1 MKSTYSTQQLNRL
14 AIFLR
19 LLFVPGKKCVV
30 FTYSFYREQ
39 CPFRKCDD
47 FIFEGFPV
55 QLTMGVALFNT
66 MF

>member
-1 MKSTYSTQQLNRL
+1 MKSTYSAQQLNRL

-19 LLFVPGKKCVV
+19 LLFVPGKKLCG
-30 FTYSFYREQ
+30 FHLLFYREQ

-47 FIFEGFPV
+47 LIFEGFPV